1 MSRSWK
7 GHAKIVG
14 NAVPRLLAAGTF
26 SSGRTVPGLLKPSHY
41 AEILAVSVANLTTKG
56 VNLGEV

>member
-1 MSRSWK
+1 
-7 GHAKIVG
+7 
-14 NAVPRLLAAGTF
+14 
-26 SSGRTVPGLLKPSHY
+26 LKPSHY